1 MKLSL
6 GLSLG
11 GNQGAG
17 TPPIITATVS
27 PAAQSLTAGD
37 TVGDITN
44 IATLRTTGN
53 YASTAGTIS
62 SAVIRVDGTAQANGF
77 TLSAGEVVDVF
88 VTDSAA
94 NTRTWTIDAS
104 VAAAAGS
111 DSLLLETGDFFLLE
125 TGDKLLLEAA

>member
-1 MKLSL
+1 MSIGVGKV
-6 GLSLG
+6 GIGIG
-11 GNQGAG
+11 GNNSVA

-27 PAAQSLTAGD
+27 PAPQDMTDGD
-37 TVGDITN
+37 TIADITN
-44 IATLRTTGN
+44 IATLRSTGN

-77 TLSAGEVVDVF
+77 TLSAGEAVDAF

-104 VAAAAGS
+104 VAAAASGIGTMAVGS
-111 DSLLLETGDFFLLE
+111 TFIVG
-125 TGDKLLLEAA
+125 